1 MAKNV
6 WVKIEKLVWH
16 FSPKVPQCNFF
27 IECRKLAP
35 EQKVLKQLCGP
46 ERSRG
51 SKSHLF
57 PKNAF
62 FGQKMT
68 FFQKNHFIQNWSGMK
83 TTLYAHAKKYFF
95 LIKLWD
101 CNFHQILPNYKV
113 PLPCITKNAWLWH
126 NIFNA
131 YLPVVFAFVAVYVQA
146 LMCPCTS
153 TTAGNYF

>member
-51 SKSHLF
+51 SKSHFL

-68 FFQKNHFIQNWSGMK
+68 FFPKNHFIQNWSVIK
-83 TTLYAHAKKYFF
+83 TTLCAHAKKNIFK
-95 LIKLWD
+95 IKLWD
-101 CNFHQILPNYKV
+101 CNFHQILPIYNTTYSQEPGLRLLV
-113 PLPCITKNAWLWH
+113 QTTQQQQGQLW
-126 NIFNA
+126 
-131 YLPVVFAFVAVYVQA
+131 
-146 LMCPCTS
+146 TS
-153 TTAGNYF
+153 PFTLGSLNMAADGSR

>member
-6 WVKIEKLVWH
+6 WVKLEKLVWH

-68 FFQKNHFIQNWSGMK
+68 FFPKNHFIQNWSVIK
-83 TTLYAHAKKYFF
+83 TTLYAHAKKNIFK
-95 LIKLWD
+95 IKLWD
-101 CNFHQILPNYKV
+101 CNFHQILP
-113 PLPCITKNAWLWH
+113 TNATALYPDPRELLQSKGIQLHHTH
-126 NIFNA
+126 N
-131 YLPVVFAFVAVYVQA
+131 
-146 LMCPCTS
+146 S
-153 TTAGNYF
+153 THR

>member
-51 SKSHLF
+51 SKSHFL

-68 FFQKNHFIQNWSGMK
+68 FFPKNHFIQNWSVIK
-83 TTLYAHAKKYFF
+83 TTLYAHAKKNIFK
-95 LIKLWD
+95 IKLWD
-101 CNFHQILPNYKV
+101 CNFHQILPKHDTWRWYWIEYISLIMGLFWDFK
-113 PLPCITKNAWLWH
+113 T
-126 NIFNA
+126 NISVTEYTF
-131 YLPVVFAFVAVYVQA
+131 
-146 LMCPCTS
+146 S
-153 TTAGNYF
+153 TENWEG

>member
-35 EQKVLKQLCGP
+35 EQKVLKQVCGP

-68 FFQKNHFIQNWSGMK
+68 FFPKNHFIQN
-83 TTLYAHAKKYFF
+83 
-95 LIKLWD
+95 
-101 CNFHQILPNYKV
+101 
-113 PLPCITKNAWLWH
+113 
-126 NIFNA
+126 
-131 YLPVVFAFVAVYVQA
+131 
-146 LMCPCTS
+146 
-153 TTAGNYF
+153 

>member
-51 SKSHLF
+51 SKSHFL

-68 FFQKNHFIQNWSGMK
+68 FFPKNHFIQNWSVIK
-83 TTLYAHAKKYFF
+83 TTLYAHAKKNIFK
-95 LIKLWD
+95 IKLWD
-101 CNFHQILPNYKV
+101 CNFHQILPTHTGSISGV
-113 PLPCITKNAWLWH
+113 LVSDVTVRIQSRQMLC
-126 NIFNA
+126 
-131 YLPVVFAFVAVYVQA
+131 
-146 LMCPCTS
+146 
-153 TTAGNYF
+153 